1 MLNERKLTENE
12 LEQRQIV
19 LKGLLKNKHALVNK
33 YGKDAEKV
41 MYGIATKK
49 AKKRVEDMNKEKLK
63 ELIQQALQNEQ
74 GPATN
79 VEPYHDTTTTVDTG
93 FSGRADYG
101 EEDKALGREDEL
113 EMRGLEEAEYA
124 ADKYNVNVFG
134 YQTRYYRVCPVAKAF
149 MDKVVAGG
157 YGDMSD
163 RKEEV
168 IRMAKLNDL
177 LFKMELR
184 AVKDPNYAKEITTSG
199 EVEYIADTIKD
210 MAENLDIPKA
220 DVKYVDNH
228 VNIIFDAV
236 GKIEENINEAVA
248 EEESVADYLMDY
260 YRNPNK
266 PEETLVD
273 ERIVGEYFDTHKDW
287 DLIWGKSYEDG
298 LRDFEEFFDANY
310 DFDDGRLDEMI
321 KEGHGLDQDDLDA
334 LKRLKT
340 ELSLYA
346 TKQIRKARREK
357 LANYVRI
364 LNFLIKSNI
373 TQDSTKDL
381 SKGKVNENVDQ
392 EQAVYDLRDIVE
404 RAEELGDEA
413 RQIVRQYFPNEMG
426 RMEGYGVFNLV
437 YSNNR
442 YDTTLGSEVDRLE
455 GGDYDDLDD
464 EDYPMEEGHMMKGD
478 DLDVGHID
486 NEPHMLKKELARA
499 GQMIQ
504 MLYRAID
511 KYDGHGEVD
520 FPQWWQAKIIKANT
534 MLDSAFDYLDGEE
547 MVAKIDAMIDN
558 ADSVEIDVVDVVNEE
573 EDMNKRIK
581 AQKII
586 KKVLKDE
593 GGAAGL
599 KPIVA
604 ALKGLKM
611 SKDELVKLLKKT
623 VGVVKHQHGDYIIK
637 PIQEKELSKKD
648 QKDLKK
654 VSKEL
659 KGSSKMHK
667 SQSDK
672 IAKIVKEKLTKRS
685 SLKRH
690 IDDFKD
696 SDAPQFKGKSADK
709 KRKMAVAAYLSK
721 QND

>member
-1 MLNERKLTENE
+1 
-12 LEQRQIV
+12 
-19 LKGLLKNKHALVNK
+19 
-33 YGKDAEKV
+33 
-41 MYGIATKK
+41 
-49 AKKRVEDMNKEKLK
+49 
-63 ELIQQALQNEQ
+63 
-74 GPATN
+74 
-79 VEPYHDTTTTVDTG
+79 
-93 FSGRADYG
+93 
-101 EEDKALGREDEL
+101 
-113 EMRGLEEAEYA
+113 
-124 ADKYNVNVFG
+124 
-134 YQTRYYRVCPVAKAF
+134 
-149 MDKVVAGG
+149 
-157 YGDMSD
+157 
-163 RKEEV
+163 
-168 IRMAKLNDL
+168 
-177 LFKMELR
+177 
-184 AVKDPNYAKEITTSG
+184 
-199 EVEYIADTIKD
+199 
-210 MAENLDIPKA
+210 MAENLGIPGA

-334 LKRLKT
+334 LKRLKA
-340 ELSLYA
+340 ELSLYSS
-346 TKQIRKARREK
+346 KQIRKARREK

-486 NEPHMLKKELARA
+486 NEPHMLK
-499 GQMIQ
+499 
-504 MLYRAID
+504 
-511 KYDGHGEVD
+511 
-520 FPQWWQAKIIKANT
+520 
-534 MLDSAFDYLDGEE
+534 
-547 MVAKIDAMIDN
+547 
-558 ADSVEIDVVDVVNEE
+558 
-573 EDMNKRIK
+573 
-581 AQKII
+581 
-586 KKVLKDE
+586 
-593 GGAAGL
+593 
-599 KPIVA
+599 
-604 ALKGLKM
+604 
-611 SKDELVKLLKKT
+611 
-623 VGVVKHQHGDYIIK
+623 
-637 PIQEKELSKKD
+637 
-648 QKDLKK
+648 
-654 VSKEL
+654 
-659 KGSSKMHK
+659 
-667 SQSDK
+667 
-672 IAKIVKEKLTKRS
+672 
-685 SLKRH
+685 
-690 IDDFKD
+690 
-696 SDAPQFKGKSADK
+696 
-709 KRKMAVAAYLSK
+709 
-721 QND
+721 

>member
-163 RKEEV
+163 RKNEV

-184 AVKDPNYAKEITTSG
+184 AVEDANYAKKIVTSG

-210 MAENLDIPKA
+210 MAENLGIPKA

-310 DFDDGRLDEMI
+310 GYMFPSAGDLDE
-321 KEGHGLDQDDLDA
+321 
-334 LKRLKT
+334 
-340 ELSLYA
+340 
-346 TKQIRKARREK
+346 
-357 LANYVRI
+357 
-364 LNFLIKSNI
+364 
-373 TQDSTKDL
+373 
-381 SKGKVNENVDQ
+381 
-392 EQAVYDLRDIVE
+392 DLRE
-404 RAEELGDEA
+404 H
-413 RQIVRQYFPNEMG
+413 F
-426 RMEGYGVFNLV
+426 
-437 YSNNR
+437 
-442 YDTTLGSEVDRLE
+442 
-455 GGDYDDLDD
+455 
-464 EDYPMEEGHMMKGD
+464 
-478 DLDVGHID
+478 
-486 NEPHMLKKELARA
+486 
-499 GQMIQ
+499 
-504 MLYRAID
+504 
-511 KYDGHGEVD
+511 
-520 FPQWWQAKIIKANT
+520 
-534 MLDSAFDYLDGEE
+534 
-547 MVAKIDAMIDN
+547 
-558 ADSVEIDVVDVVNEE
+558 
-573 EDMNKRIK
+573 KRF
-581 AQKII
+581 
-586 KKVLKDE
+586 
-593 GGAAGL
+593 
-599 KPIVA
+599 
-604 ALKGLKM
+604 M
-611 SKDELVKLLKKT
+611 
-623 VGVVKHQHGDYIIK
+623 
-637 PIQEKELSKKD
+637 
-648 QKDLKK
+648 
-654 VSKEL
+654 
-659 KGSSKMHK
+659 
-667 SQSDK
+667 
-672 IAKIVKEKLTKRS
+672 
-685 SLKRH
+685 
-690 IDDFKD
+690 
-696 SDAPQFKGKSADK
+696 
-709 KRKMAVAAYLSK
+709 
-721 QND
+721 

>member
-63 ELIQQALQNEQ
+63 ELIQQALQKEQ

-113 EMRGLEEAEYA
+113 EMRGLEEA
-124 ADKYNVNVFG
+124 
-134 YQTRYYRVCPVAKAF
+134 
-149 MDKVVAGG
+149 
-157 YGDMSD
+157 
-163 RKEEV
+163 
-168 IRMAKLNDL
+168 
-177 LFKMELR
+177 
-184 AVKDPNYAKEITTSG
+184 
-199 EVEYIADTIKD
+199 
-210 MAENLDIPKA
+210 
-220 DVKYVDNH
+220 
-228 VNIIFDAV
+228 
-236 GKIEENINEAVA
+236 VA

-266 PEETLVD
+266 PEETMVYEKMISD
-273 ERIVGEYFDTHKDW
+273 YYKTHPDW

-298 LRDFEEFFDANY
+298 LKDFEEFFYANY

-334 LKRLKT
+334 LKLLKT

-381 SKGKVNENVDQ
+381 SKGKVNENLIKEFISGPLGKRNDVLFSKLVPGSGDS
-392 EQAVYDLRDIVE
+392 ETVE
-404 RAEELGDEA
+404 GELIRAINRIIYRWFNDGD
-413 RQIVRQYFPNEMG
+413 YFYQ
-426 RMEGYGVFNLV
+426 GYGAETAGPAHSFLINSKQIPFDLQSTLTSIFDKAIGAPEDGYERLIQFALEKVVDHVEATPEDEYTKLDRGMFDFE
-437 YSNNR
+437 SEFEDDD
-442 YDTTLGSEVDRLE
+442 YDEED
-455 GGDYDDLDD
+455 DYDDYYDEYED
-464 EDYPMEEGHMMKGD
+464 EEDYMQE
-478 DLDVGHID
+478 DLDVGHQD
-486 NEPHMLKKELARA
+486 NEPRMLKSELARA
-499 GQMIQ
+499 GKMIQ
-504 MLYRAID
+504 MLYKAID
-511 KYDGHGEVD
+511 KYDKGGEVD
-520 FPQWWQAKIIKANT
+520 FPQWWQKKIIKANS
-534 MLDSAFDYLDGEE
+534 MLDSAFDYLDGQES
-547 MVAKIDAMIDN
+547 VAKIDAMID
-558 ADSVEIDVVDVVNEE
+558 VINEE
-573 EDMNKRIK
+573 EDIDKRIK

-604 ALKGLKM
+604 ALKGLKI